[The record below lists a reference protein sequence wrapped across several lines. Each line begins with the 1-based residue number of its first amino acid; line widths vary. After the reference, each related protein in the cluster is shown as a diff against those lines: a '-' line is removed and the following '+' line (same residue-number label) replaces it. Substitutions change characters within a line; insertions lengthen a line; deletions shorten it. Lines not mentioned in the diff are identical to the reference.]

1 MDKANLMRPMTS
13 NCHSVQSISFL
24 NFFAGSK
31 FRQRDHYKARKM
43 SLWLNLIPDLQSAV
57 KATTTSNSDISDYRL
72 YSELLPFVPKLKYL
86 ANDLRELGDA
96 SSPASS
102 EVLWPNRQQHHN
114 QSQQQQAES
123 DSAVNSTYFL
133 GGNTQ

>member
-1 MDKANLMRPMTS
+1 
-13 NCHSVQSISFL
+13 
-24 NFFAGSK
+24 
-31 FRQRDHYKARKM
+31 M